1 MNYRV
6 LYGRR
11 DRIGELT
18 LNQPPLNILDLETL
32 EELGRR
38 LEELAGDDELQL
50 LWLRAAGEASF
61 SAGSAVQD
69 HTPERA
75 RSMLTTFHRALSALR
90 GLPAVTI
97 AVVRGH
103 CLGGGM
109 ELATCC
115 DMVLATE
122 DSRFGQPEVDL
133 GCFPPA
139 AAALYPSLLGHG
151 RTLELLLSG
160 RLLDCAEA
168 ERLGLVTWRVPAA
181 ELEAKVAEI
190 GARFTSKSA
199 AVTRRIKRAVQAARG
214 RSFQDALTE
223 TERIYL
229 EDLLATE
236 DAREG
241 IDAFLAKRSPQWR
254 HR

>member
-1 MNYRV
+1 MDYRV
-6 LYGRR
+6 LYGRK

-38 LEELAGDDELQL
+38 LDELAGDDELQL
-50 LWLRAAGEASF
+50 LWIRAAGEDAF

-69 HTPERA
+69 HTADRA
-75 RSMLTTFHRALSALR
+75 RAMLTAFHRAILTLR
-90 GLPAVTI
+90 RLPAVTI

-109 ELATCC
+109 ELATSC
-115 DMVLATE
+115 DMVLAA
-122 DSRFGQPEVDL
+122 DGSRFGQPEVDL
-133 GCFPPA
+133 GCFPPV
-139 AAALYPSLLGHG
+139 AAALYPSRLGPG

-168 ERLGLVTWRVPAA
+168 EKLGLVTWRVPTA
-181 ELEAKVAEI
+181 ELDRKVEEI
-190 GARFTSKSA
+190 GRRMTSKSA
-199 AVTRRIKRAVQAARG
+199 AVTRRIKRAVQLARG
-214 RSFQDALTE
+214 RGFQDALAE
-223 TERIYL
+223 TERVYL

-241 IDAFLAKRSPQWR
+241 IAAFLAKRPPEWR

>member
-6 LYGRR
+6 LYTRQ
-11 DRIGELT
+11 DRVGELT

-38 LEELAGDDELQL
+38 LDELAGDPDLQL
-50 LWLRAAGEASF
+50 LWLRAAGEEAF

-75 RSMLTTFHRALSALR
+75 RAMLTAFHRAVTTLR
-90 GLPAVTI
+90 RLPAVTI
-97 AVVRGH
+97 AAVRGH
-103 CLGGGM
+103 CLGGGL
-109 ELATCC
+109 ELAACC
-115 DMVLATE
+115 DMMLAAD

-133 GCFPPA
+133 GCFPPV
-139 AAALYPSLLGHG
+139 AAALFPARLGSG

-160 RLLDCAEA
+160 RLLDCTEA

-181 ELEAKVAEI
+181 ELESKI
-190 GARFTSKSA
+190 GNITKRLTSKSA
-199 AVTRRIKRAVQAARG
+199 AVTRRIKRAVQAAGG
-214 RSFQDALTE
+214 RSFAEALAE

-229 EDLLATE
+229 EELLQTE

-241 IDAFLAKRSPQWR
+241 VAAFLAKRAPQWQ

>member
-1 MNYRV
+1 LNYRV
-6 LYGRR
+6 LYSRQ
-11 DRIGELT
+11 DRVGELT

-38 LEELAGDDELQL
+38 LDELAGDSELQL
-50 LWLRAAGEASF
+50 LWLRAAGEEAF
-61 SAGSAVQD
+61 SAGSSVQD
-69 HTPERA
+69 HTPDRA
-75 RSMLTTFHRALSALR
+75 RAMLTAFHRAVTTLR
-90 GLPAVTI
+90 ALPAVTI

-103 CLGGGM
+103 CLGGGL
-109 ELATCC
+109 ELAACC
-115 DMVLATE
+115 DMVLAAD

-133 GCFPPA
+133 GCFPPV
-139 AAALYPSLLGHG
+139 AAALFPARLGSG

-168 ERLGLVTWRVPAA
+168 ERLGLVTWRVPTA
-181 ELEAKVAEI
+181 ELEQKSSEISKRLTAKS
-190 GARFTSKSA
+190 G

-214 RSFQDALTE
+214 RSFADALAE

-229 EDLLATE
+229 EELLGTE
-236 DAREG
+236 DASEG
-241 IDAFLAKRSPQWR
+241 VAAFLAKRTPQWR

>member
-6 LYGRR
+6 LYARQGRV
-11 DRIGELT
+11 GELT

-38 LEELAGDDELQL
+38 LDELAGDDELQL
-50 LWLRAAGEASF
+50 LWLRAAGEEAF

-69 HTPERA
+69 HAPDRA
-75 RSMLTTFHRALSALR
+75 RAMLTTFHRALTTLR
-90 GLPAVTI
+90 RLPAVTI

-103 CLGGGM
+103 CLGGGL
-109 ELATCC
+109 ELAACC
-115 DMVLATE
+115 DMVLAAD

-139 AAALYPSLLGHG
+139 AAALFPARLGSA

-160 RLLDCAEA
+160 RLLDCAAA

-181 ELEAKVAEI
+181 ELEAKAGEI
-190 GARFTSKSA
+190 AKRITSKSA
-199 AVTRRIKRAVQAARG
+199 AVTRRIKRAVRAAEG
-214 RSFQDALTE
+214 RTFADALAE
-223 TERIYL
+223 TERLYL

-241 IDAFLAKRSPQWR
+241 VAAFLDKRSPQWR